1 MARQKLYLPRSALTA
16 VLVHVIVFGL
26 FVIGYQMKPKVSRA
40 MVDPVNIVQA
50 EVIDGAAIEQEKNR
64 IKQAQEARAR
74 KKREERLRRQRQ
86 AEEKKRRQQA
96 AKRKQEAARQ
106 AQIKAAREQQRQAQQ
121 EARRQAQARQQ
132 AEQAKQEAEQA
143 KQKAERAKQEA
154 EQARRQAEIKA
165 EQARK
170 RAEENARKLAQAL
183 KKQEQARQ
191 RAEQQAEQKRLQSI
205 LEQEEAAMQTEQE
218 QLARAARQRQLN
230 TLLSQYIGA
239 ITAKITSQWR
249 VPPGVEIKDVYCKVS
264 VRQVRGGYIEEV
276 VVRECRI
283 DSEPLRKSVEEA
295 VWKSDPL
302 PTPSSDELFHPQL
315 SITFDPQ

>member
-132 AEQAKQEAEQA
+132 AEQAKQ
-143 KQKAERAKQEA
+143 KAERAKQEA

-191 RAEQQAEQKRLQSI
+191 RAEQQAEQKRLQAI
-205 LEQEEAAMQTEQE
+205 LEQEEAAMQTEHE

-264 VRQVRGGYIEEV
+264 VRQLRGGYIEEV
-276 VVRECRI
+276 VVRKCRI